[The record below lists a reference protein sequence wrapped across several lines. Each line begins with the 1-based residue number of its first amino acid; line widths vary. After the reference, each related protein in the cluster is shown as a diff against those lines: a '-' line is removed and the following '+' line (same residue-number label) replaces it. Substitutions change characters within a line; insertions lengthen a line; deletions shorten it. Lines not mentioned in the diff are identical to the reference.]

1 MPERD
6 RGRTRI
12 DCEGGLSVRTETTKA
27 LKRYRHYIGGEWCES
42 ASGKTFES
50 FNPATAEPWY
60 VAADGDAEDVG
71 RAVRAA
77 RKAFDGEWSQ
87 VTPTERGK
95 LLRRLGDLI
104 AQVGEDLATVET
116 TDNGKLIREMQGQMR
131 SLPEWFY
138 YFAGAADK
146 IHGETIPT
154 LTPTILNYTL
164 REPIG
169 VVAAITPWNS
179 PLLLTSLKLAPA
191 LAAGNT
197 IVIKPSEHAS
207 ASVLTLMPL
216 VAEAGFPDGVV
227 NTVTGAAKAG
237 HALAAHPGVDKVA
250 FTGGTATGRSVG
262 IAAME
267 HLAPITL
274 ELGGKSP
281 QIVFADADLDAATV
295 GIIAGVFAAA
305 GQTCVA
311 GSRALVQEDVYEE
324 LLERVSD
331 RTRRIRIGDPLK
343 DETELGPLALQ
354 AQLEKVVS
362 HVQKAHAEG
371 ARLVVGGKQPKDP
384 ARGWYH
390 EPTIFADISPQ
401 MTIFREEIFGPVLG
415 VMPFE
420 DEEQAI
426 AIANDTRYGLAA
438 GIWTQ
443 RLDRAHR
450 VARRLRAGTV
460 WLNTY
465 RTLAPS
471 SPFGGFGDSGMGK
484 ENGLE
489 VLREYTRLKSVWV
502 NTSAAPPGDPFVL
515 R

>member
-1 MPERD
+1 
-6 RGRTRI
+6 
-12 DCEGGLSVRTETTKA
+12 LSVSSEPA
-27 LKRYRHYIGGEWCES
+27 LKQYRHYIGGEWCE
-42 ASGKTFES
+42 AADGATFES
-50 FNPATAEPWY
+50 FNPATATPWY
-60 VAADGDAEDVG
+60 VAARGGAEDVD

-77 RKAFDGEWSQ
+77 RTAFEGEWSQ

-104 AQVGEDLATVET
+104 ADVGDELAAVET
-116 TDNGKLIREMQGQMR
+116 TDNGKLIREMRGQMR

-164 REPIG
+164 REPVG
-169 VVAAITPWNS
+169 VVGAITPWNS

-207 ASVLTLMPL
+207 ASILELMPL
-216 VAEAGFPDGVV
+216 VADAGFPKGVV
-227 NTVTGAAKAG
+227 NTVTGAGEAG

-250 FTGGTATGRSVG
+250 FTGGTETGRHVG
-262 IAAME
+262 MAAME

-281 QIVFADADLDAATV
+281 QIVFADADLEAATF

-311 GSRALVQEDVYEE
+311 GSRALVQEDVYVE
-324 LLERVSD
+324 LLERVAD
-331 RTRRIRIGDPLK
+331 RTKRIRIGDPLD
-343 DETELGPLALQ
+343 DETELGPLALH
-354 AQLEKVVS
+354 AQLEKVIS
-362 HVQKAHAEG
+362 HVDRAKAQG
-371 ARLVVGGKQPKDP
+371 GRLVVGGNRPEGLS
-384 ARGWYH
+384 AGWYH
-390 EPTIFADISPQ
+390 EPTIFADVSPA
-401 MTIFREEIFGPVLG
+401 MSIFREEIFGPVLG
-415 VMPFE
+415 VLPFA
-420 DEEQAI
+420 DEGQAI

-443 RLDRAHR
+443 NLGRAHR
-450 VARRLRAGTV
+450 VARQLRAGTV